1 MSSQDGSLRGLHPEV
16 GAPSLGATASQGEA
30 SLLFYF
36 GHITDPIL
44 VAAMVDDAGPLWRVK
59 ARKVL
64 DYLITK
70 HPKVASTVSV
80 VLDGLMTAV
89 VQSVGT
95 VAVAVSEWLETALD
109 SAAAKAAAHSQVVR
123 RPSRMPMRRNLKGGC
138 LI

>member
-1 MSSQDGSLRGLHPEV
+1 M
-16 GAPSLGATASQGEA
+16 PSLGATASQGEA

-44 VAAMVDDAGPLWRVK
+44 VAAMVEDAGPLWRVK

-109 SAAAKAAAHSQVVR
+109 STHSQVVR